1 MVNRSL
7 TPTGVEHKPGDD
19 NLPLCLGVNRSLTP
33 TGVEHES
40 YREYADQIS
49 REPIFDADRR

>member
-1 MVNRSL
+1 M